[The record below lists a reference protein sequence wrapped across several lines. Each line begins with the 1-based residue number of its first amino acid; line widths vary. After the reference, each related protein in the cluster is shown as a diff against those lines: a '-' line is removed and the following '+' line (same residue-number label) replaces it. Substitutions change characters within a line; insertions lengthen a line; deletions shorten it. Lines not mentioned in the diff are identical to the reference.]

1 MFAIGEERGC
11 SGSAAGLS
19 RGVSKLKGA
28 QKRGCLSGALSLASA
43 GVCAVRRNSEP
54 WMEAGGFPCISL

>member
-43 GVCAVRRNSEP
+43 GVCAV
-54 WMEAGGFPCISL
+54 